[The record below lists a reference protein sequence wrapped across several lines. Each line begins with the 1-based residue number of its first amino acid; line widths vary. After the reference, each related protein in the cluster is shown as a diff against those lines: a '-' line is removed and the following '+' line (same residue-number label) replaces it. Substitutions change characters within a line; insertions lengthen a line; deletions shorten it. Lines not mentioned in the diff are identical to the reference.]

1 MPCQFVETYPA
12 TVSELVADALIPAQ
26 VAVEGYVK
34 GLTKEIWE
42 GGKYFLSSFIPNP
55 GRAREERRIRDEKR
69 VEDVRTRELIAKGYL
84 RKDFP
89 LHYPN
94 YHG

>member
-34 GLTKEIWE
+34 DLAEELWDF
-42 GGKYFLSSFIPNP
+42 GKVFARSFIPEP
-55 GRAREERRIRDEKR
+55 GRAKEERRIRDEKR
-69 VEDVRTRELIAKGYL
+69 AEDVRTRELIAKGYL